1 MLDIYRT
8 KKSSEV
14 RILSEADRYK
24 EEMLL
29 RISQLKAEMTSAD
42 PATKTALEK
51 KLAKLRLEMH
61 TQYRV
66 LKREEKAQ
74 RAALRKREKEFLK

>member
-1 MLDIYRT
+1 
-8 KKSSEV
+8 
-14 RILSEADRYK
+14 
-24 EEMLL
+24 
-29 RISQLKAEMTSAD
+29 MTSAD